1 MADLTGRSL
10 MTMYIS
16 PPHPFPYQ
24 GSKRKIAEQIIDKC
38 DLSNIDC
45 VIEPFAGTSAITLAL
60 LQNGFVEYAVIN
72 DKNAHIAGL
81 WQKICSDPVE
91 LCDGYEQLWIDQQSD
106 PKRFFL
112 ESREKLNTEY
122 SPEIFLYILARIVK
136 GAVRYSK
143 KGVFTQSADN
153 RRLGMNPKRMR
164 QNILAVSKLISGRIE
179 VHNLC
184 YTDPDLYGRSGKSS
198 LIYLDPPYQGVS
210 FTNDTRYIDGVPY
223 EEFVEYLNERFPA
236 NPNIVVS
243 YDGMVGEKVYGRQ
256 LPTTLPFDHYF
267 INAGT
272 SSQETLVGRSSTTL
286 ESLYVSRSIARN
298 ESSETNLPASQMEL
312 LVA

>member
-1 MADLTGRSL
+1 MG
-10 MTMYIS
+10 MPMYVA

-24 GSKRKIAEQIIDKC
+24 GSKRKIAEQIIEKC
-38 DLSNIDC
+38 ALSDIEC

-60 LQNGFVEYAVIN
+60 LQNGLVEYAVIN

-81 WQKICSDPVE
+81 WQKICSDPIE
-91 LCDGYEQLWIDQQSD
+91 LCDGYEQLWLDQQSD
-106 PKRFFL
+106 PKGFFL
-112 ESREKLNTEY
+112 ECRDKLNAQY

-164 QNILAVSKLISGRIE
+164 QNILAVGNLVKGRIE

-184 YTDPDLYGRSGKSS
+184 YTDPDLYERGGKNT

-210 FTNDTRYIDGVPY
+210 FTSDTRYIDGVPY
-223 EEFVEYLNERFPA
+223 EEFVEYLNERFSS

-243 YDGMVGEKVYGRQ
+243 YDGMVGEKVYGKQ
-256 LPTTLPFDHYF
+256 LPNTLPFEHHF

-286 ESLYVSRSIARN
+286 ESLYVSSSIAKN
-298 ESSETNLPASQMEL
+298 ATSDIKPVETQTEL